1 MAKKGQKFH
10 HYPESIKREA
20 IRLKE
25 EEKWTNRAITE
36 HLRIHDTDR
45 VKKWVQL
52 FRKQGDRLFEDRR
65 GNPYRDQTEEY
76 RYVKRLEME
85 NSALKKWLAI
95 LNQEVSKRN
104 GRSLK
109 H

>member
-1 MAKKGQKFH
+1 MAKKGQKFQ

-25 EEKWTNRAITE
+25 EDKWTNRAITE
-36 HLRIHDTDR
+36 HLGIHDTYR
-45 VKKWVQL
+45 VKKWVQTY
-52 FRKQGDRLFEDRR
+52 RKQGERVFEDRR
-65 GNPYRDQTEEY
+65 GNPFRDQTEEY

-85 NSALKKWLAI
+85 NAALKKWLAI